1 MKNRET
7 RSSFLTLLVVCAA
20 HFVSHL
26 HLMLL
31 PPVFALMSVH
41 YGVSFVDLG
50 IALTVFNVMSTLTQP
65 TVGRLCDRYGPQ
77 PTLIAGLVLGGLS
90 FILVGMTSSYAA
102 LLVLMAAAGL
112 ANSVYH
118 PADYAILSRLISA
131 ENKGKA
137 FSIHTFSGFIGGAA
151 APLGMNLA
159 ISFWS
164 WQAGVI
170 AGGALALLVAAAIP
184 LIPGAARA
192 APAAPAGSAGPAA
205 AAAAKQPVRI
215 NGEIAKLTL
224 FFFIMTLSTTG
235 INNFA
240 ISAFAMGSTLDIV
253 EANLVLTFFL
263 VSMSVGVL
271 AGGVLADKV
280 STHERIAALGFAL
293 AGGLVALV
301 AVVDM
306 SAAALYAVFI
316 VSGFLVGMV
325 MPSRDMMVNRATTP
339 ATTGQVF
346 GIVTTGLNAGG
357 MVAPPIF
364 GYLLDRE
371 WPAGIFAV
379 SAMFMI
385 LTGIIALRHRSRS

>member
-1 MKNRET
+1 MKSRET

-65 TVGRLCDRYGPQ
+65 TVGRLCDRYGPRG
-77 PTLIAGLVLGGLS
+77 TLIAGLVLGGLS

-118 PADYAILSRLISA
+118 PADYAILSRLIKA

-159 ISFWS
+159 ISCWS

-170 AGGALALLVAAAIP
+170 AGGVIALLVAAAIP
-184 LIPGAARA
+184 LIPDAARA
-192 APAAPAGSAGPAA
+192 APGAPGAGANPAA
-205 AAAAKQPVRI
+205 GAPQSVRI
-215 NGEIAKLTL
+215 NGEIVKLTL
-224 FFFIMTLSTTG
+224 FFFVMTLATAG

-263 VSMSVGVL
+263 VSMSLGVL
-271 AGGVLADKV
+271 AGGILADRV
-280 STHERIAALGFAL
+280 AAHERIAALGFAL
-293 AGGLVALV
+293 AGALVALV
-301 AVVDM
+301 ALVDM
-306 SAAALYAVFI
+306 SAATLYAVFI

-325 MPSRDMMVNRATTP
+325 MPSRDMMVNRAATP
-339 ATTGQVF
+339 ATTGEVF

-357 MVAPPIF
+357 MIAPPIF
-364 GYLLDRE
+364 GYLLDKG
-371 WPAGIFAV
+371 WPGGIFAV
-379 SAMFMI
+379 SAAFMI
-385 LTGIIALRHRSRS
+385 LTGIIAIRHRS

>member
-1 MKNRET
+1 MKSQQT
-7 RSSFLTLLVVCAA
+7 RSSFRTLLVVCAA

-50 IALTVFNVMSTLTQP
+50 IALTVFSVSSTLTQP
-65 TVGRLCDRYGPQ
+65 IVGRLCDRYGPRR
-77 PTLIAGLVLGGLS
+77 TLIAGLLLGGLS

-118 PADYAILSRLISA
+118 PSDYAILSQLISA

-137 FSIHTFSGFIGGAA
+137 FSIHTFSGFIGSAA

-159 ISFWS
+159 ISYWS

-170 AGGALALLVAAAIP
+170 AGGVLAIVVAATIP
-184 LIPGAARA
+184 LIPDANRA
-192 APAAPAGSAGPAA
+192 VPDSPAANPDSAASE
-205 AAAAKQPVRI
+205 AKPIRI
-215 NGEIAKLTL
+215 NEEIAKLTL
-224 FFFIMTLSTTG
+224 FFFIMTLSTAG

-240 ISAFAMGSTLDIV
+240 ISAFTMTSTMDIV
-253 EANLVLTFFL
+253 QANLVLTFFL
-263 VSMSVGVL
+263 VSLSIGIL
-271 AGGVLADKV
+271 AGGLLADRF
-280 STHERIAALGFAL
+280 SHHERIAALGFAL
-293 AGGLVALV
+293 AGVLVASV
-301 AVVDM
+301 AIIDM
-306 SAAALYAVFI
+306 GVRALYAVFT

-325 MPSRDMMVNRATTP
+325 MPSRDMMVNRAATP

-346 GIVTTGLNAGG
+346 GIVTTGMSAGG

-364 GYLLDRE
+364 GYLLDTGR
-371 WPAGIFAV
+371 PAGIFAV
-379 SAMFMI
+379 SALFMI
-385 LTGIIALRHRSRS
+385 LTGIMAIGHRSRR